1 VSARRRWFDWKKA
14 TGFPCEAQA
23 MPKIQCIYCDTVY
36 DPGRTGGSCTDCG
49 REHPPGS
56 LVRPPDVFKV
66 PVPTAT
72 GRVRPVTEEEE
83 RARRQASSALFTV
96 AALNLLCNGLLVALI
111 FLVLQQG
118 QPGPNVAGAIAVGI
132 FLGFTG
138 LFVLLGL
145 WARYEPLAPSVL
157 GLMLYTGVALLQCVL
172 SPGLA
177 CQELVINGII
187 IFGLIQAVQAALQA
201 RRNRPTEAV

>member
-1 VSARRRWFDWKKA
+1 
-14 TGFPCEAQA
+14 

-36 DPGRTGGSCTDCG
+36 DPDRTRGFCTDCG

-56 LVRPPDVFKV
+56 LVRPPDVFKI
-66 PVPTAT
+66 PVATAT

-118 QPGPNVAGAIAVGI
+118 QPGPNVAGAVAVGI

-157 GLMLYTGVALLQCVL
+157 GLLLYSGVALLQCVV

-201 RRNRPTEAV
+201 RRNRPPEAV